1 MELKTRARQEALR
14 SAQRF
19 RQTKI
24 GVSLRHARPVG
35 AAASVVR
42 RRRDGAS
49 WLRAVTAAIGP
60 AGCSRRLAE
69 MSPEQTLRLC
79 YDTILRRQPGPEDV
93 EHYLPLLRSGTL
105 SPYGLVEMLTFSS
118 EWRFDVPVTKLAPSL
133 HMSRCE
139 FVQSL
144 PAGARILDLGGTAL
158 SLRDGALVTMGYPY
172 RFEELVI
179 VDLPP
184 AQRDQT
190 YRDSGTAHSTVET
203 RLGPVRYRYHSMT
216 ELSSIDS
223 ASFDL
228 VYSGQ
233 SIEHVPIGAADV
245 VLREIHRVLR
255 PGGYL
260 ALDTPNA
267 RLTRLHQAEFI
278 DPDHEYEYTH
288 QEMAAKLEAAGL
300 QIVEAKGLNYGGLHV
315 AEGGFSVEEVATRRG
330 VFAQIEDC
338 YLLAYLCK
346 KPD

>member
-1 MELKTRARQEALR
+1 LELKTRARQEALR

-24 GVSLRHARPVG
+24 GVSLRRARAVG

-49 WLRAVTAAIGP
+49 WLRAVTAAIEP
-60 AGCSRRLAE
+60 ADYARRLAE
-69 MSPEQTLRLC
+69 LSPEQTLRLC
-79 YDTILRRQPGPEDV
+79 YDTILRRQPRPEDV

-190 YRDSGTAHSTVET
+190 YRDSGTAHTTVET

-216 ELSSIDS
+216 ELSSIGS
-223 ASFDL
+223 TSFDL

-300 QIVEAKGLNYGGLHV
+300 QIVEAKGLNYGGLRV

-346 KPD
+346 KPG

>member
-1 MELKTRARQEALR
+1 MPGR
-14 SAQRF
+14 SAPP
-19 RQTKI
+19 
-24 GVSLRHARPVG
+24 RPSSD
-35 AAASVVR
+35 AAAN
-42 RRRDGAS
+42 GAS

-267 RLTRLHQAEFI
+267 ATHVLAPGRVHRPRSRARVHASGDGGEARSGRPSDRRGQGAEL
-278 DPDHEYEYTH
+278 P
-288 QEMAAKLEAAGL
+288 
-300 QIVEAKGLNYGGLHV
+300 
-315 AEGGFSVEEVATRRG
+315 GGFTWRRG
-330 VFAQIEDC
+330 VSRWRRS
-338 YLLAYLCK
+338 LLDVACSLR
-346 KPD
+346 